1 MEILRRRKADRLTGN
16 YPTDP
21 NVAAFLS
28 GIGFFRLL
36 AIRPP
41 RGARG
46 IGACGRLIK
55 LASNNKISEQ
65 DTETI
70 VEMALSSSVTLWPRA
85 RFRMFAAMGEAMLN
99 VQYHAYDPAFPR
111 STPVLDG
118 RWWKAVFR

>member
-1 MEILRRRKADRLTGN
+1 MRISDWSSDVCSSDLFSRCTSVSAAGAVILASEIQRCMEILRRRKADRLTGN

-65 DTETI
+65 ADRK
-70 VEMALSSSVTLWPRA
+70 SV
-85 RFRMFAAMGEAMLN
+85 
-99 VQYHAYDPAFPR
+99 V
-111 STPVLDG
+111 
-118 RWWKAVFR
+118 